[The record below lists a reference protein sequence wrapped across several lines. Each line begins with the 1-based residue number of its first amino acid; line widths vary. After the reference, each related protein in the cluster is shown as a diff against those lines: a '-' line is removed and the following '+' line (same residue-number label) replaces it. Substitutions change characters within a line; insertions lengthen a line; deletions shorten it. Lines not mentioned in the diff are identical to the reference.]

1 MADTFNSYKDLVDLR
16 PLIELIRT
24 EGKPVLYERGEY
36 LLHEGDMEKYIS
48 VVISG
53 YCRYVTHRS
62 DGSEGVVGFSLPGD
76 IASGFS
82 DRMYRNPSRLAIIA
96 SCRLEVLQ
104 LPFGYAFSKISE
116 QDRHFTLKMEKAFSR
131 TLFER
136 HLNLYKLTPA
146 ERYRKFAASY
156 PEIVGQILVKEL
168 ASFLQITPQHLR
180 RIRK

>member
-36 LLHEGDMEKYIS
+36 LLREGDMEKYIS

-82 DRMYRNPSRLAIIA
+82 DRM
-96 SCRLEVLQ
+96 
-104 LPFGYAFSKISE
+104 
-116 QDRHFTLKMEKAFSR
+116 
-131 TLFER
+131 
-136 HLNLYKLTPA
+136 
-146 ERYRKFAASY
+146 
-156 PEIVGQILVKEL
+156 
-168 ASFLQITPQHLR
+168 
-180 RIRK
+180 